1 MENML
6 STSQSR
12 SRNSPWEGSF
22 NLAAQRPLCFSVNP
36 VGVDSV
42 FLLTVEEN
50 REEKK
55 EREKKKERKKNI
67 LKPQCLYILTV
78 VFEEFVRLCCILL
91 G

>member
-1 MENML
+1 MGLWKTCFPHHRAEAVTL
-6 STSQSR
+6 PGR
-12 SRNSPWEGSF
+12 AAPRRF

-55 EREKKKERKKNI
+55 REREKERDRVAAGIKTSF
-67 LKPQCLYILTV
+67 P
-78 VFEEFVRLCCILL
+78 
-91 G
+91 